1 MKVIYN
7 KLIPFKPFV
16 AINLF
21 GFVFARKE
29 YKPLYERTLNHERIH
44 TEQMKEMLYIFF
56 YLWYLVEWI
65 VKLFIY
71 GKKAYNN
78 ISFEREAYQYDR
90 YVDYVYCRKRY
101 DWIKYLKM

>member
-7 KLIPFKPFV
+7 KLIPFKPFA

-44 TEQMKEMLYIFF
+44 TEQMKEANEGDALHLLLPVVSDRMD
-56 YLWYLVEWI
+56 
-65 VKLFIY
+65 
-71 GKKAYNN
+71 
-78 ISFEREAYQYDR
+78 SEAIHI
-90 YVDYVYCRKRY
+90 
-101 DWIKYLKM
+101 W